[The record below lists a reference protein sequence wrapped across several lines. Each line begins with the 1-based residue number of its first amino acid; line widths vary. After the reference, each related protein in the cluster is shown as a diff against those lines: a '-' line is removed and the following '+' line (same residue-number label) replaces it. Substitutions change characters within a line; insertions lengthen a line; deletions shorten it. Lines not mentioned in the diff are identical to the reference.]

1 MGRPYQT
8 SLRVGPAT
16 FRIASEWQQPIAQ
29 LSSLYENYPKP
40 KGEFADFTVRLDSKS
55 FWRKYF
61 RPTVHISGDFWLP
74 DASPLPLSQGLLAA
88 EMGMNLQM
96 ALGWRRHLLLHAS
109 TVEKDGKALL
119 MTGLSGSGKS
129 TLSAMLGEKGWRFMG
144 DEFALICPQ
153 TGMAHSFPR
162 LISLKNEA
170 IAAMERNTPGDR
182 FGPLLEDTPKGSIRH
197 LVPLWESLEASD
209 QPAKPALLIFPR
221 FGYDKA
227 VREIGKSE
235 IFVRLTQAS
244 TNYVALGEAGFKSL
258 TSFVDNVSARAI
270 DYQSGDEAEELID
283 QLWAELA

>member
-1 MGRPYQT
+1 MGRTYIT
-8 SLRVGPAT
+8 NLRVGPAT
-16 FRIASEWQQPIAQ
+16 FRIASDWRKPIAQ
-29 LSSLYENYPKP
+29 LNSLYENYPGP
-40 KGEFADFTVRLDSKS
+40 DSDFADFTVRLESQS
-55 FWRKYF
+55 IWRKYF

-74 DASPLPLSQGLLAA
+74 DAAPLPLSQGLLAA
-88 EMGMNLQM
+88 EMAMNLQM

-129 TLSAMLGEKGWRFMG
+129 TLSAMLGERGWRFMG

-153 TGMAHSFPR
+153 TGLAYSFPR

-170 IAAMERNTPGDR
+170 IATMERTMSGGR
-182 FGPLLEDTPKGSIRH
+182 FGPLLENTPKGSIRH
-197 LVPLWESLEASD
+197 LVPSLESLEASNV
-209 QPAKPALLIFPR
+209 PAKPALLLFPR

-227 VREIGKSE
+227 FRAIGKSE

-244 TNYVALGEAGFKSL
+244 TNYVALGESGFHAL
-258 TSFVDNVSARAI
+258 TSFVDNVPARAI

-283 QLWAELA
+283 QLWTELA